1 MTPIDLEWIWET
13 PLVLSGISSGFVLIF
28 IYINILYILDGPIN
42 ETLLHLP
49 DLDSL
54 REQSLRGAGIGF
66 TGKQVIHPAQ
76 VPIVQEAFS
85 PSPEQVEW
93 ATELIKAFEAY
104 QSTGQVGTSFVY
116 RSTRIMKLVKKKGFQ
131 EHLPANGLCVL
142 DKESTSVRLTWFVYK
157 TRLVTNNF
165 P

>member
-116 RSTRIMKLVKKKGFQ
+116 RSTRIMKLVKK
-131 EHLPANGLCVL
+131 LVSRNIYPPMVCV
-142 DKESTSVRLTWFVYK
+142 F
-157 TRLVTNNF
+157 
-165 P
+165 